1 MNMLSIIIVSYNTE
15 KILEKALRK
24 VYAQTEHSDF
34 EVIVVDNNSWD
45 GSCDMVAEK
54 FPQVNLIRHDENGG
68 FAAGNN
74 IGIEYAKGDYI
85 LLLNSDAYVFSDT
98 LRDSV
103 EYMEANPAVGIMGAQ
118 LVCEDG
124 SPQPSAREFPTPW
137 KKLKVMTG
145 YESKHPSYETYY
157 DYFQAE
163 AGQEPLP
170 RKVGWVPGTYFMIR
184 REVIETVGLL
194 DDRFFMYFEEVDY
207 CFRATQANWDIVFN
221 PKVTV
226 IHLGGQSSIA
236 SNKKISRKS
245 KEILDIMV
253 NSEYDYYRKNA
264 GFRTMLMAA
273 GVEIFWKSLI
283 WIKNHIVPG
292 ALAHVKAEEAKQS
305 IRLIIRK
312 MRSELIFSN

>member
-1 MNMLSIIIVSYNTE
+1 MLSIIIVSYNTE
-15 KILEKALRK
+15 AILEKALRK
-24 VYAQTEHSDF
+24 VYAQTEYSDF

-45 GSCDMVAEK
+45 GSCDMVAQK
-54 FPQVNLIRHDENGG
+54 FPEVHLIRHDSNSG

-74 IGIEYAKGDYI
+74 IGIKQAKGEYV

-103 EYMEANPAVGIMGAQ
+103 EYMEANPTVGIMGAQ

-145 YESKHPSYETYY
+145 YESRHPSYATYY
-157 DYFQAE
+157 DYFQAPQGE
-163 AGQEPLP
+163 KPAP

-184 REVIETVGLL
+184 REVVEKVGLL
-194 DDRFFMYFEEVDY
+194 DEMFFMYFEEVDY
-207 CFRATQANWDIVFN
+207 CYRSTKAGWDVVFN
-221 PKVTV
+221 PTVTV

-264 GFRTMLMAA
+264 GLRTMLMAA
-273 GVEIFWKSLI
+273 GVEVFWKSLI

-292 ALAHVKAEEAKQS
+292 TLAQVKANEARQS
-305 IRLIIRK
+305 IRLIVRK

>member
-1 MNMLSIIIVSYNTE
+1 MLSIIIVSYNTE

-24 VYAQTEHSDF
+24 VYAQTEYSDF

-45 GSCDMVAEK
+45 GSCDMVDRE
-54 FPQVNLIRHDENGG
+54 FPQVKLIRHDKNGG

-74 IGIEYAKGDYI
+74 IGIQQASGDYI

-103 EYMEANPAVGIMGAQ
+103 AYMEANPRVGIMGAQ

-137 KKLKVMTG
+137 KKFKVMTG
-145 YESKHPSYETYY
+145 YESRHPSYETYY
-157 DYFQAE
+157 DYFQANE
-163 AGQEPLP
+163 DQKPTP

-184 REVIETVGLL
+184 RDLIETVGLL
-194 DDRFFMYFEEVDY
+194 DDNFFMYFEEVDY
-207 CFRATQANWDIVFN
+207 CYRATQAVWDVVFN
-221 PKVTV
+221 PTITV

-245 KEILDIMV
+245 NEILDIMV
-253 NSEYDYYRKNA
+253 SSEYDYYRKHA
-264 GFRTMLMAA
+264 GLRTMLLAA
-273 GVEIFWKSLI
+273 GVEVFWKSLI

-292 ALAHVKAEEAKQS
+292 AQARLKADEAQQS
-305 IRLIIRK
+305 IRLVMRK
-312 MRSELIFSN
+312 VRSELVFSN